1 MGCALQTSGMER
13 TAADDEARAWLALR
27 MVRGVGPVVY
37 QALVRAFAHP
47 RAVLEASEHAL
58 ICAGVRPELAR
69 AIRRFAEWNDVD
81 RQLDRL
87 QRSGASLVTFDSPQY
102 PVNLRHIHD
111 PPPFL
116 FVQGELQARDAL
128 AVAVVGSRSVSPY
141 GLRVTRDIA
150 EGLARYGV
158 TVVSGMA
165 RGTDAQAHWTALRA
179 GGRTVAVMG
188 SGIDVV
194 YPSEHHSLFRT
205 IPRQGAVMSELLLG
219 TKPDAENFPGRN
231 RIISGLSLGTVVIEA
246 AERSGSLITATLAT
260 EQGRDV
266 FAVPGPIG
274 ERTRGT
280 HRLIRDGAKLTERVE
295 DILEELAPQLLSGAA
310 RRDPVDLAGDDA
322 AVVQCM
328 RHETVHVDEVITRS
342 GLPAARVLQAL
353 LALELKGVVQQLPGK
368 YFVATAVDVSRA
380 SQG

>member
-1 MGCALQTSGMER
+1 MEGTSPE
-13 TAADDEARAWLALR
+13 DDGRAWLALR

-47 RAVLEASEHAL
+47 RGVLEASEHAL
-58 ICAGVRPELAR
+58 TCAGVRPELAR
-69 AIRRFAEWNDVD
+69 VIRRFAEWEAVD
-81 RQLDRL
+81 RQLEHLR
-87 QRSGASLVTFDSPQY
+87 RSGASLVTFNSPRY
-102 PVNLRHIHD
+102 PANLRQIHD

-116 FVQGELQARDAL
+116 FVHGDLQPQDTL
-128 AVAVVGSRSVSPY
+128 AVAVVGSRSVSAY
-141 GLRVTRDIA
+141 GLRVTREIA
-150 EGLARYGV
+150 EGLVRYGV

-194 YPSEHHSLFRT
+194 YPSEHHALFRA
-205 IPRQGAVMSELLLG
+205 IPRQGAVVSELLMG

-231 RIISGLSLGTVVIEA
+231 RIISGLSLGTVVVEA
-246 AERSGSLITATLAT
+246 AEKSGSLITATLAS
-260 EQGRDV
+260 EQGREV
-266 FAVPGPIG
+266 FAVPGPVG

-295 DILEELAPQLLSGAA
+295 DVLEELAPQLLSGAA
-310 RRDPVDLAGDDA
+310 RRRLVELVGDDA
-322 AVVQCM
+322 AIVECM
-328 RHETVHVDEVITRS
+328 RHETVHVDQIIMRS

-368 YFVATAVDVSRA
+368 YFVATAVDASRA